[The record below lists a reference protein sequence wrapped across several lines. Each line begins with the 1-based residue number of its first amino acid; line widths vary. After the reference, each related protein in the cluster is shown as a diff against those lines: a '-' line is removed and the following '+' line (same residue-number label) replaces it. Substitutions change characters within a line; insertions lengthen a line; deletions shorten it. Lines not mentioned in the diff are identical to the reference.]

1 MYTSIFFCF
10 SYSLYVHPTFRR
22 SVDIFLNAIFVFVQ
36 IDCKHFPHFTDF
48 KLILNI
54 VCYNMFKE
62 HILNCPRWSH
72 ETCTKS
78 ANPFL
83 KPKGYKCDQIT
94 VPPPPLP
101 FAPIWNI
108 YTSIISATMNI
119 RKGLTFICLWNRFRD
134 VWAGGCSEY
143 RPVARVYQKWI
154 FHCQNGKILKGYKYF
169 L

>member
-94 VPPPPLP
+94 VPPPPPTLCTNLKYLHFHYFCYYEYKKRFDIHLFMKPFPWRLSRRLFWISTCCTCVSKMDISLP
-101 FAPIWNI
+101 KRENF
-108 YTSIISATMNI
+108 
-119 RKGLTFICLWNRFRD
+119 
-134 VWAGGCSEY
+134 E
-143 RPVARVYQKWI
+143 RV
-154 FHCQNGKILKGYKYF
+154 
-169 L
+169 